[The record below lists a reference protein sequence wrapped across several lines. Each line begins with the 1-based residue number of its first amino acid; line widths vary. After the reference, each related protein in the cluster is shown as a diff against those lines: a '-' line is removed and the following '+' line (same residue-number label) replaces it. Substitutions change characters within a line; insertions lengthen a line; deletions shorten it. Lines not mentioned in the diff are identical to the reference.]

1 MNLITLI
8 LIIAIL
14 FGMTDFLTER
24 YPRLQRDVYYIAL
37 FVITFLFSIKY
48 YYGPDIASYVP
59 FYENLPSI
67 TELLSHPDEIDYD
80 FEIGYAL
87 FCGILKSC
95 GVSFYWLTVILTVLY
110 FTVIHLLFR
119 KIDHMRSFALAI
131 LVVLDFNVVCYEFRQ
146 CLSVIIFLL
155 MILCL
160 DNKKHLWAVVCAA
173 VTILCH
179 KSGVVAVVPTLAY
192 YLISHYKSMQTVLQ
206 VLLVLLV
213 ILFLLPVVNLSLDFV
228 ESLPLPNEILHS
240 ITHHLSLGR
249 QFQVI
254 FLVYVTALLC
264 MVHYIQ
270 YCKSRTEIIA
280 AAAIIGLL
288 FIVLFYQYYYLLNRL
303 RSYFTPL
310 ILLFVFRLVQNAERD
325 KVRIPYGQLIKQF
338 LSVLVIAYMVHS
350 TISLHRGAKVLK
362 NKVNDTC
369 TVFDLIDNRASD
381 VQKSQMKK
389 ARLFWEQD
397 YMQHENNKL

>member
-1 MNLITLI
+1 
-8 LIIAIL
+8 
-14 FGMTDFLTER
+14 
-24 YPRLQRDVYYIAL
+24 
-37 FVITFLFSIKY
+37 
-48 YYGPDIASYVP
+48 
-59 FYENLPSI
+59 
-67 TELLSHPDEIDYD
+67 
-80 FEIGYAL
+80 
-87 FCGILKSC
+87 
-95 GVSFYWLTVILTVLY
+95 
-110 FTVIHLLFR
+110 
-119 KIDHMRSFALAI
+119 
-131 LVVLDFNVVCYEFRQ
+131 
-146 CLSVIIFLL
+146 
-155 MILCL
+155 
-160 DNKKHLWAVVCAA
+160 
-173 VTILCH
+173 
-179 KSGVVAVVPTLAY
+179 
-192 YLISHYKSMQTVLQ
+192 MQTVLQ

-249 QFQVI
+249 QVQVI